1 MKKKIFYLSIFCFCL
16 PGVFAQGIQD
26 VGTESQALPVTKIS
40 IYSSGLAYYEHTGTL
55 NSPAVIRLPFKEN
68 AVNDALMSLVL
79 NDSASASPS
88 VSYQSPNTLFQTLRS
103 LKIDL
108 SDEADMAGILRSLRG
123 AEVEI
128 TAPSPVSGKIMGV
141 EYRSRISPSGI
152 EIGEQWLSLYTE
164 QGIRR
169 FNFNEIIS
177 INFKDP
183 AIEADLKRALELI
196 AASRNNDSRDL
207 TIQLPGTGSRKVSI
221 SYVIPSPVWK
231 VSYRLDLGS
240 PNAKPRLQG
249 WAIVDNDGDVDWN
262 KVELSLVAGRPSSFI
277 QNLYPPYYVYRPTLP
292 LAIAGAANAVTHDQG
307 YVAGAPPVPRPE
319 SVVSAARSRV
329 AMSAEAERDYDV
341 FYEPTEKAAVG
352 VIGTNISGAAAA
364 VVGEQFEFTIKNPVS
379 VARQMS
385 AMLPLTDASVE
396 ARKLLVFSG
405 SGPANRNLNPRL
417 GAELTNTSG
426 IKLPAGPITVYDG
439 GTYAGDAL
447 IEFWN
452 EGEKRLVS
460 YGEDLSVIG
469 AVTNSSSAT
478 FSSVTITGGTMTIT
492 RSQEFLTTYTFKNNA
507 AQDKLL
513 IIEHPKN
520 QGTTLDSPKADE
532 ETPSLYRF
540 KMTLPAKG
548 AAAGLIVNVR
558 ESRPI
563 MERVTLLQLRPE
575 AFLSY
580 ASNRELPAN
589 VREAIQQA
597 VNLRS
602 SLNASQA
609 AVTDA
614 EKQRTGFV
622 SEQDRI
628 RKNLEAAGSQTQ
640 QGQEYLKRLISL
652 DDSIDRIDAELQ
664 ALREKAISAQKAY
677 EDYIGNLKL

>member
-1 MKKKIFYLSIFCFCL
+1 MKKNFFYLSIFCFCL

-26 VGTESQALPVTKIS
+26 AETTGSQVLPVTKIS
-40 IYSSGLAYYEHTGTL
+40 IYSSGLAYYEHTGAL
-55 NSPAVIRLPFKEN
+55 NGAAVIRLPFKEN

-108 SDEADMAGILRSLRG
+108 SDEADMAGILRNLRG

-183 AIEADLKRALELI
+183 AIEADLKRALDLI

-262 KVELSLVAGRPSSFI
+262 KVELSLLAGRPSSFI

-292 LAIAGAANAVTHDQG
+292 LAIAGAANAVTHDQS

-319 SVVSAARSRV
+319 SVVSARARV

-341 FYEPTEKAAVG
+341 FYEPAEKAAAG
-352 VIGTNISGAAAA
+352 VIGTTISGAAAA
-364 VVGEQFEFTIKNPVS
+364 VAGEQFEFTIKNPVS

-385 AMLPLTDASVE
+385 AMLPLTDASVD
-396 ARKLLVFSG
+396 ARKLLIFSG
-405 SGPANRNLNPRL
+405 SGPTNRNLNPRL

-452 EGEKRLVS
+452 EGEKRLIS

-520 QGTTLDSPKADE
+520 QGTTLVSLKADE

-540 KMTLPAKG
+540 TVTLPAKG
-548 AAAGLIVNVR
+548 ELSVPVS

-589 VREAIQQA
+589 VRDSLQQA

-602 SLNASQA
+602 ALNAAQA

-664 ALREKAISAQKAY
+664 ALREKARSAQKAY
-677 EDYIGNLKL
+677 EDYLGNLKQ